1 MFTDKNRIKC
11 PIRKNVIFQVIM
23 TNTLILEID
32 TNLPNYD
39 RDSKII
45 RESKLIFDSRLN
57 FVTLTY
63 SLIILAPKIFYFLLI
78 KMVSKWAI
86 VRWDIFVYEKQ

>member
-1 MFTDKNRIKC
+1 MFTDKNQIKC
-11 PIRKNVIFQVIM
+11 PMRKNVILQVIM

-45 RESKLIFDSRLN
+45 RGKFSRVEKN
-57 FVTLTY
+57 GHR
-63 SLIILAPKIFYFLLI
+63 
-78 KMVSKWAI
+78 VSRMTGPLCPGKPIRA
-86 VRWDIFVYEKQ
+86 VRFGL

>member
-1 MFTDKNRIKC
+1 MFTDRNRIKC